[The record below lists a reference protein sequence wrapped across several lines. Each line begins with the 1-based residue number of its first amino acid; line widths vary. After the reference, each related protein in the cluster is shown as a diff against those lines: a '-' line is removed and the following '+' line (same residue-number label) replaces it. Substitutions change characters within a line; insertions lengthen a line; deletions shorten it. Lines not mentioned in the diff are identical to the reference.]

1 MTFEVT
7 VIIPVYNA
15 EHFLLSAVQSALGQA
30 EVAEVVLIED
40 GSSDGSLS
48 LCKDLKRSDSRVVL
62 LQHPKGINR
71 GSAASRNL
79 GIKSARSPF
88 IAFLDA
94 DDTYLESRFST
105 TKTIFETHAHAEG
118 VYEAIGAMPT
128 ERKHNKPVLTTLKEA
143 YTGLELFKKMSPI
156 GSSGHFSIVGL
167 TVRRSVFE
175 KAGVFD
181 EYLQISEDTEWCV
194 RLAAVCNL
202 QAGNITTPI
211 ALRRIHDS
219 NQSTDE
225 SFLRKQKPAMA
236 LACLD
241 WFVKNERPEEET
253 AEVLRLYFKYRFE
266 RLHLSENRNPLQRK
280 WRDIAD
286 GLYLWRKYP
295 TLRSY
300 AFLQYHLRLAFKLP
314 VKQHL
319 NYYASE

>member
-15 EHFLLSAVQSALGQA
+15 EPFLLSAVQSALAQG
-30 EVAEVVLIED
+30 EVVEVVLIED
-40 GSSDGSLS
+40 GSSDKSLS
-48 LCKDLKRSDSRVVL
+48 ICEDLTKSDSRVVL
-62 LQHPKGINR
+62 LRHPDGINR
-71 GSAASRNL
+71 GPAASRNL
-79 GIKSARSPF
+79 GIRLARSPY

-94 DDTYLESRFST
+94 DDVYLEKRFA
-105 TKTIFETHAHAEG
+105 ETAIAFANQIDAEG

-128 ERKHNKPVLTTLKEA
+128 ERQHNKPELTTMKAA
-143 YTGLELFKKMSPI
+143 YTGLALFKNMSPI
-156 GSSGHFSIVGL
+156 GNSGYFSIVGL
-167 TVRRSVFE
+167 TVCRSVFD
-175 KAGVFD
+175 KTGVFNED
-181 EYLQISEDTEWCV
+181 LQISQDTEWCI
-194 RLAAVCNL
+194 RLAAVCQL
-202 QAGNITTPI
+202 VAGNIATPV

-219 NQSTDE
+219 NRSTNE
-225 SFLRKQKPAMA
+225 SFLREQKPAMA

-241 WFVKNERPEEET
+241 WFVKNERPQEET

-314 VKQHL
+314 VRQHL